1 MDETQTQKSDS
12 NESTQEQ
19 KNRETLRNGISAAV
33 IVFTFIGIFFYAI
46 VEEADKATK
55 LEKKIQ
61 NQSDTDYFLTGGAF
75 ICSSSPPRTSPRYLV
90 SKENGWEIYD
100 TDYFKKEDLLMTFMS
115 CSRTAEQKI
124 KKHSNITSRDR

>member
-1 MDETQTQKSDS
+1 MQETQIQKSYS
-12 NESTQEQ
+12 NEPTQEQ
-19 KNRETLRNGISAAV
+19 KNRDPLRNGISAAV

-61 NQSDTDYFLTGGAF
+61 NQSDTDYFLTGGTF
-75 ICSSSPPRTSPRYLV
+75 ICTSSPMFTSSHYLV

-115 CSRTAEQKI
+115 CSRTKE
-124 KKHSNITSRDR
+124 SN

>member
-1 MDETQTQKSDS
+1 MQETQIQKSDS
-12 NESTQEQ
+12 NEPTQEQ

-61 NQSDTDYFLTGGAF
+61 NQSDTDYFLTGGTF
-75 ICSSSPPRTSPRYLV
+75 TCTSSPMLTSSRYLV

-115 CSRTAEQKI
+115 CSKTTEQ
-124 KKHSNITSRDR
+124 